1 MQNESSEPEP
11 LTTGSEL
18 GRRVLDCFREMGVE
32 KVEVLAHG
40 TEEDFCAE
48 LGFKR
53 ARGVV
58 AMQLDL
64 KAMAMCQA
72 GN

>member
-1 MQNESSEPEP
+1 
-11 LTTGSEL
+11 
-18 GRRVLDCFREMGVE
+18 
-32 KVEVLAHG
+32 VLAHG

-53 ARGVV
+53 VRTAV

-64 KAMAMCQA
+64 KSMVPV
-72 GN
+72 